1 MFYVIAAM
9 MVALA
14 LAFVLV
20 PILRNRSKSTDDAVA
35 LSTKAANLEAFRVQ
49 RREIESEFARGL
61 LTEAARDHALDEL
74 ARRMV
79 GEVNLNA
86 KVEAGQAVSG
96 KNAAKPAWVLGF
108 VISMFVVVGASLGY
122 AQWGSHAGTG
132 GDVAGMAAAMGAAT
146 TAGGMAAGSGD
157 ADPAMSDKQ
166 VLALVENLAKKMAE
180 NPGDPRGWILLAR
193 SQNAL
198 GQYAAAA
205 RAFARAAALTPND
218 AQLLADYAD
227 AQVMVQEG
235 KFDGKPRELIKAALK
250 ADPTNMKALALAGTS
265 EMRAGNKPAALKHW
279 QKLQTLVPKDSDDY
293 QQVAAI
299 IVEINTGKPAFPGQA
314 AAPVAES
321 TPAAPVA
328 NTSGKVVSGQIN
340 LAAELKANIA
350 KGDTLFVFARAAE
363 GPKMPLAIIKIPVP
377 EWPYKFS
384 LNDAM
389 AMTPAMSLSSF
400 SSVVIEARI
409 SKSGDAKLQPGDL
422 LGVSE
427 ALKPSAA
434 NVGVTINKVV
444 P

>member
-20 PILRNRSKSTDDAVA
+20 PILRNRSKPTDDAVA
-35 LSTKAANLEAFRVQ
+35 LSTEAANLEAFRVQ

-79 GEVNLNA
+79 GEVDLQE
-86 KVEAGQAVSG
+86 KIEAGQAVSG
-96 KNAAKPAWVLGF
+96 KNAGKSAWVLGF
-108 VISMFVVVGASLGY
+108 GISLFVVVGASFGY
-122 AQWGSHAGTG
+122 AMWGNRAG

-146 TAGGMAAGSGD
+146 TAGGMAAGGVD

-205 RAFARAAALTPND
+205 KAFARAAALTPND

-235 KFDGKPRELIKAALK
+235 KFDGKPRELINAALK